1 MPTLD
6 RVIEILQKEEEDT
19 WMGSEREWKDA
30 VKVAYE
36 ALKAIK
42 EYRRLPF
49 YSSLKLLPGETE
61 D

>member
-1 MPTLD
+1 MDIDKAIKELEEYNGATFEA
-6 RVIEILQKEEEDT
+6 RFITFSQALQL
-19 WMGSEREWKDA
+19 GI
-30 VKVAYE
+30 E
-36 ALKAIK
+36 ALEAIK